1 MTQKKTLRQRMK
13 DGEVLV
19 ALRGSIKTSKSELAD
34 IWSTGVY
41 DYIWIDGQHT
51 AYTEQQLVDYCGA
64 AEELGIDVQLRI
76 PHTRHA
82 YLVGR
87 FLDFGFSAVLVP
99 EVMEP
104 ETVDDAIAYAYY
116 GPIGRRSWGG
126 TARRGLRGL
135 NGVPKDLDRQAYAEW
150 WNDYVVLAIQVE
162 SVEAVTNV
170 QKLAKP
176 GVNVVTF
183 GPRDL
188 LFSIEAH
195 PGYPLQSVEDC
206 MRNVAEQLKDTD
218 IRIAMGTP
226 TTPEE
231 RDSYLAMGVTLFQQ
245 DAPA

>member
-1 MTQKKTLRQRMK
+1 MSPTKTLRKRIR

-19 ALRGSIKTSKSELAD
+19 ALRGSLTTSKDQLSG
-34 IWSTGVY
+34 IWSTGRY

-51 AYTEQQLVDYCGA
+51 PFSEEQLVNYCRA

-76 PHTRHA
+76 THTRHA

-87 FLDFGFSAVLVP
+87 YLDLGPSAVLVP

-126 TARRGLRGL
+126 SNRRGLRGVAQ
-135 NGVPKDLDRQAYAEW
+135 GMDRHAYAAW

-162 SVEAVTNV
+162 SVEAVSNIR
-170 QKLAKP
+170 KLAKP
-176 GVNVVTF
+176 GVSVVTF
-183 GPRDL
+183 GPNDL
-188 LFSIEAH
+188 LFNLEDH
-195 PGYPLQSVEDC
+195 PEYPLQNVDDC
-206 MRNVAEQLKDTD
+206 MRNVAAQLADTD
-218 IRIAMGTP
+218 IRLAMGTA

-231 RDSYLAMGVTLFQQ
+231 RDKYLEMGVTLFQE
-245 DAPA
+245 DLPA